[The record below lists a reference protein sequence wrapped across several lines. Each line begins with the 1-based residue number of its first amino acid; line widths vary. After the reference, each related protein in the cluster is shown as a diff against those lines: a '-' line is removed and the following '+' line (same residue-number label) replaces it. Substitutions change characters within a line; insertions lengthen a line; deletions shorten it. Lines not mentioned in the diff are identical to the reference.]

1 MVCRKLKLKK
11 ITDAK
16 AAGGCGV
23 VQFSSRLALF
33 RGGVAARAAS
43 GWLDRFEW
51 NGGGFGMVRRMVAAT
66 GWFMTSKEKP
76 AHGGLILQQRLNL
89 LNRHVSYCREAVNFR
104 TQCRGIYQSFGTQY
118 CSAASAFYSRQRSPS
133 LGGDNLISTN
143 VI

>member
-43 GWLDRFEW
+43 GWLDRFES
-51 NGGGFGMVRRMVAAT
+51 NGGGFAMVRRVVAAT
-66 GWFMTSKEKP
+66 GWHMTGKEKP
-76 AHGGLILQQRLNL
+76 ARGGPVLAWGNTIRSRIYTLWSARWPW
-89 LNRHVSYCREAVNFR
+89 CRF
-104 TQCRGIYQSFGTQY
+104 
-118 CSAASAFYSRQRSPS
+118 P
-133 LGGDNLISTN
+133 
-143 VI
+143 